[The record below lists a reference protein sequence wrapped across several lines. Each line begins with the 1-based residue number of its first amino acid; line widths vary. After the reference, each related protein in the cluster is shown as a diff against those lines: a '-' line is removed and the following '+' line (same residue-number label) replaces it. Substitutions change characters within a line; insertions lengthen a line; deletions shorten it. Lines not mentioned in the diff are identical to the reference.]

1 MTLVGT
7 SVSVSATSGRCA
19 SIRRGVRNARII
31 KPMTMKNNCE
41 NYLNGKCKLTAH
53 EHDGKHIVYVRA
65 YPDNCEKCKDYKP
78 ISTPQNP
85 LN

>member
-1 MTLVGT
+1 
-7 SVSVSATSGRCA
+7 
-19 SIRRGVRNARII
+19 
-31 KPMTMKNNCE
+31 MKNNCE